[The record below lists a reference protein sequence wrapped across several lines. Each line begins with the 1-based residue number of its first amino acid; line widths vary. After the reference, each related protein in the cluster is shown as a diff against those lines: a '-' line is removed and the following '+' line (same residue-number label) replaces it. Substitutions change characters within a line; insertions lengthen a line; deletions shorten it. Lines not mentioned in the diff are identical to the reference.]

1 MILREQ
7 PAARPANRP
16 EGLQVRPASALP
28 SWPIGCLFG
37 GLPVWWAIGVLDIIT
52 VPFALLMAW
61 LMARSSGVRV
71 PRAFGWW
78 LLYCAVAGASV
89 VMLDRASGL
98 AFFSYRWLLSA
109 AAGVL
114 FVYVFN
120 ARATLTSRYLSG
132 TLTLWFVYTTVGGY
146 LGLLIPT
153 ASFATPMHRLL
164 PAAVTANELV
174 GQMTVRTFAQFNPYG
189 VLEVSPRPTAP
200 FLYTNNWGSVY
211 ALLMPFVVVYLVHT
225 WRTAR
230 AWLVAIVLAASV
242 VPAFLT
248 LNRGMFLS
256 LGVATVYLVL
266 RSLLARQWGVAALV
280 VAAAVIGVTVFN
292 LLPVSERLAVR
303 LDENAAATSND
314 SRLSL
319 YEQSLSAV
327 ADSPL
332 LGHGGPIQGTD
343 AREPDVGTQGQL
355 WMVLVSHGPLAA
367 ASWVIF
373 FGMMYARGRGRGDPI
388 GVAGCTTVVVGTV
401 QLLFYG
407 LLPYGLPLLM
417 IAAAVAA
424 RGPEADRP
432 APLPAGGQA

>member
-7 PAARPANRP
+7 PTARPANSP
-16 EGLQVRPASALP
+16 AGVLARPASALP
-28 SWPIGCLFG
+28 AWPIGCLFG
-37 GLPVWWAIGVLDIIT
+37 GLPLWWAIGVLDIMT
-52 VPFALLMAW
+52 VPVALLMAW
-61 LMARSSGVRV
+61 LMAPSAGVRV

-78 LLYCAVAGASV
+78 LLYCAFAGASV
-89 VMLDRASGL
+89 VMLDHASGL

-114 FVYVFN
+114 FVYVYN
-120 ARATLTSRYLSG
+120 ARATLTGRYLSG

-153 ASFATPMHRLL
+153 VSFTTPMHRLL
-164 PAAVTANELV
+164 PAGVTANELV
-174 GQMTVRTFAQFNPYG
+174 GQMTVRTFAQYNPYG
-189 VLEVSPRPTAP
+189 VLEVSPRPAAP

-211 ALLMPFVVVYLVHT
+211 ALLVPFVVVYLVHT

-248 LNRGMFLS
+248 LNRGMFVS
-256 LGVATVYLVL
+256 LGVAAAYLVL
-266 RSLLARQWGVAALV
+266 RALLARRWRVAATV
-280 VAAAVIGVTVFN
+280 VAAVAVSVAVFN
-292 LLPVSERLAVR
+292 LLPVSERLALR

-314 SRLSL
+314 SRISL

-355 WMVLVSHGPLAA
+355 WMMLVSHGPLAA
-367 ASWVIF
+367 ASWLIF
-373 FGMMYARGRGRGDPI
+373 FGVMYARGRGRGDPI
-388 GVAGCTTVVVGTV
+388 GVAGCTTLVVGTV

-424 RGPEADRP
+424 RGPEAERDE
-432 APLPAGGQA
+432 ALPVGGSS